1 MKSFLEV
8 EKTRTAYHSNPSKN
22 TVHRSS
28 LFAPRMEGCDTL
40 ISFLNH
46 FLIKRKNE
54 SVGMKLSA
62 YDKHQVPLDSYWE
75 DIKEPRVHRY
85 NLDEIFNSV
94 VATTYQIEFF
104 SSINLFIPFPAVVIE
119 HRNKN
124 SNNIIH
130 SYNRILNDFSDEYY
144 VNANQ
149 VKEASI
155 DLLNNDNFTTAIIF
169 QAGPSEVKEKIIIE
183 LDYNG
188 KNEKHGIE
196 LNCKPFEVRRFDIAD
211 LTSEKIAM
219 GVCKVKQPYQFMFY
233 GRLLA
238 GLFSKKQKGVFAA
251 NHSYYDNSEIS
262 EYFTNNTSSRICPYF
277 KGKSNALHFYPI
289 NSPSKLRVIL
299 EVKGKEFDVGE
310 IESPGSNV
318 LMINVDEIFEE
329 HGVDVSCYN
338 LKCISKEKMPT
349 RTNHQLVVGD
359 LNSPL
364 KASINISLLNDEVF
378 YPGNKKSLCWGS
390 FYLDKSYDTLLS
402 VLSKTKS
409 LGLNGVL
416 RFYDEKGKIYS
427 IDLDVPKYE
436 AFILSSKDLFGHFE
450 TEDNMLW
457 YWFES
462 EGNSEVQAFS
472 VHTNTLSLVSSG
484 EHNF

>member
-8 EKTRTAYHSNPSKN
+8 EKNRIAYHSNPSKN

-54 SVGMKLSA
+54 SVGMKISA
-62 YDKHQVPLDSYWE
+62 YNKHQIPLDSYWE
-75 DIKEPRVHRY
+75 DIKEARVYRY
-85 NLDEIFNSV
+85 NLDDIFKSV
-94 VATTYQIEFF
+94 EATTYQIEFF
-104 SSINLFIPFPAVVIE
+104 SSKNLFIPFPAVVIE

-144 VNANQ
+144 VNSNQ

-155 DLLNNDNFTTAIIF
+155 DLLNNDEFGTAIIF
-169 QAGPSEVKEKIIIE
+169 QAGPSEVKKKILIE

-188 KNEKHGIE
+188 KNEKQEIE
-196 LNCKPFEVRRFDIAD
+196 LNCKPFEVYRIDISD
-211 LTSEKIAM
+211 LTDEMIFKGI
-219 GVCKVKQPYQFMFY
+219 CKVKQPYQFMFY

-251 NHSYYDNSEIS
+251 NHSYYDNSEVT

-289 NSPSKLRVIL
+289 NSPSSLRVL
-299 EVKGKEFDVGE
+299 LGVGEKEFEVGE

-318 LMINVDEIFEE
+318 LMIDVDEIFEKN
-329 HGVDVSCYN
+329 GVDASCYN
-338 LKCISKEKMPT
+338 LRCISEEKMPT

-359 LNSPL
+359 KKSIA
-364 KASINISLLNDEVF
+364 KASINTSLMNDDVF
-378 YPGNKKSLCWGS
+378 YPSNKKSLCWGP
-390 FYLDKSYDTLLS
+390 FYLDKSYDSLLC
-402 VLSKTKS
+402 VLPKTRWVDLK
-409 LGLNGVL
+409 GVL
-416 RFYDEKGKIYS
+416 RVYDVKGKVYS
-427 IDLDVPKYE
+427 IDVDIPKYE
-436 AFILSSKDLFGHFE
+436 AFILSSKDLFDHFE
-450 TEDNMLW
+450 AEDNMLW

-462 EGNSEVQAFS
+462 KGTSEVQAYS